1 MPLYHDHLISPI
13 PSLIGACGIFQ
24 TLLSPFPGRSYAL
37 PHSGDDIGTI
47 IFCKDQLSFLVN
59 LPSSFICSAKMYS
72 KYLRGNVVSI
82 KYFQP
87 DGSREVEPFYKL
99 KFPDWYTRGQRTRRD
114 P

>member
-1 MPLYHDHLISPI
+1 MLVGYSKLSYLRSLVVRMPCLTVVMILAPLYFAKIS
-13 PSLIGACGIFQ
+13 
-24 TLLSPFPGRSYAL
+24 SPFRE
-37 PHSGDDIGTI
+37 
-47 IFCKDQLSFLVN
+47 
-59 LPSSFICSAKMYS
+59 PSSFICSAKMYS